1 VKPSSSTQ
9 QIRLS
14 ECLAF
19 VAEVD
24 AWLDENV
31 SDSYKEQ
38 PLAQHWARVAK
49 AGEEAGE
56 AVDAL
61 IAWTGQNP
69 RKPHNR
75 SGFEDL
81 MDELADTAL
90 TAIYGMQHFTK
101 DAEETL
107 ERLRARLAH
116 HHGRLV
122 VRNG

>member
-1 VKPSSSTQ
+1 MGSESL
-9 QIRLS
+9 LS
-14 ECLAF
+14 AREY
-19 VAEVD
+19 VTSIDE
-24 AWLDENV
+24 WLDENV
-31 SDSYKEQ
+31 SEAYKDQ

-56 AVDAL
+56 AIDAL

-69 RKPHNR
+69 RKPQR
-75 SGFEDL
+75 DEAYGEL

-101 DAEETL
+101 DADETT
-107 ERLRARLAH
+107 RLLLARLVH